1 MKKIVLLVF
10 TISILFSCT
19 NVSEDDLIDAQPLPA
34 LVTYNDHV
42 KTIIV
47 NNCLN
52 CHIQPP
58 VNGATIPLLIYDNVK
73 NAVENNSLIDRISKL
88 AGETGAMPFA
98 GPRLPQ
104 NLIDIVIQWEANGLL
119 EN

>member
-1 MKKIVLLVF
+1 MKKVVLLF
-10 TISILFSCT
+10 FIGSILFSCT
-19 NVSEDDLIDAQPLPA
+19 NVSEDDLIEVIEQPLV
-34 LVTYNDHV
+34 VTYNADI
-42 KTIIV
+42 KIIID

-73 NAVENNSLIDRISKL
+73 NAVENSNLISRISSQSGD
-88 AGETGAMPFA
+88 AGAMPI
-98 GPRLPQ
+98 GSPRLPQ
-104 NLIDIVIQWEANGLL
+104 HLIDLIIQWETDGLL